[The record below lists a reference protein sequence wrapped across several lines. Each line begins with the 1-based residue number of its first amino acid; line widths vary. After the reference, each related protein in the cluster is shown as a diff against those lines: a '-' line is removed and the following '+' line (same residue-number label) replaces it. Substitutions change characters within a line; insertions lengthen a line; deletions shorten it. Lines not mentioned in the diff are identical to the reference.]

1 MSFVWRFSR
10 ICRTSRCSIDSVPP
24 VGDASRGRNCLLRP
38 SLLSGHSLLPDPP
51 DSNMS
56 CICCFYLLCGKSS
69 NFCQAAKRYFC
80 KSLVTAMKS
89 TDCRWRRCQAN
100 PCFFMRCF
108 VFVPCEPT
116 ESLRLVL
123 QSDAFATLFKT
134 ACRINLLG
142 SGENLL
148 FCDVSVL
155 ETHEIDVL
163 ERNIWLWICSFGNNF
178 VFLQQQFPPRFPKN
192 SEPGW
197 DFCFLSSVYAQR
209 DKPAKCFFGK
219 TEGFVGRI
227 Y

>member
-1 MSFVWRFSR
+1 MVQQMFFA
-10 ICRTSRCSIDSVPP
+10 T
-24 VGDASRGRNCLLRP
+24 
-38 SLLSGHSLLPDPP
+38 
-51 DSNMS
+51 
-56 CICCFYLLCGKSS
+56 
-69 NFCQAAKRYFC
+69 
-80 KSLVTAMKS
+80 KS

-100 PCFFMRCF
+100 PCFFMKCF

-123 QSDAFATLFKT
+123 QSDAFAALFKT

-209 DKPAKCFFGK
+209 DKPAKYFFGK